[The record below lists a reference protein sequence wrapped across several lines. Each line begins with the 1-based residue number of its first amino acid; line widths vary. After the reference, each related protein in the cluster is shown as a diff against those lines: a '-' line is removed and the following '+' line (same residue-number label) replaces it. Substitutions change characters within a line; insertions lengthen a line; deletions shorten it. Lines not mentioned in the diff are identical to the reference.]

1 MKRKGYFII
10 LAVSL
15 FIFLGNAEALEVA
28 SLMKDGKEV
37 KYEDIDEAIL
47 SAQDKD
53 IITLLSD
60 VSPTKTFYKS
70 LTFKG
75 NFTITYNVYGWRYKS
90 DLTLDGS
97 HLVINS
103 KEGMKK
109 ADNGEAPTWASMVLG
124 GNLTA
129 INGGSITFS
138 YDSNKGVMNAIYA
151 DNKATINV
159 IDNAKFKIE
168 GLNTSGKAGQGIQ
181 LDMTAGSGIFVKNN
195 SSFLIDGANRGY
207 VNSPTVYVENSNFT
221 VQNCTANASNG
232 GLFEAKNSK
241 INFLNNVGH
250 GLSTGILKV
259 SNNSVVNATNNAYY
273 GITSTNEITV
283 DDSSTIISNE
293 NGYGFIGGGI
303 RLGTS
308 GKLNKS
314 VGNIASGAK
323 VTLKGNKSNA
333 LENYGQFKFAE
344 NVSLE
349 ITENKDKSNGAGIF
363 NAGTL
368 TLPSK
373 AIVQNN
379 HADNYGGGIY
389 NKGIVN
395 AINSALYN
403 NHAGKAGDDIYNVT
417 DALFNFSKTS
427 IDWNLDDC
435 DHLIDDWYLD
445 TEEKRYNVHDEEN
458 YFVQKYDKALETRE
472 NIALKAAHNLLGKVI
487 VKYVDEEGN
496 ELISSIEMTG
506 SLGDNYET
514 ESKEISNYE
523 LVSIPLNS
531 KGIYQKEDITVIY
544 VYQKVSA
551 VFEEQIPPTGE
562 NFKLSYPIFA
572 LISLIILAG
581 VFILK
586 KRI

>member
-15 FIFLGNAEALEVA
+15 FMFLGNAEALEVA

-232 GLFEAKNSK
+232 GLFEATNSK

-273 GITSTNEITV
+273 GITST
-283 DDSSTIISNE
+283 
-293 NGYGFIGGGI
+293 
-303 RLGTS
+303 
-308 GKLNKS
+308 
-314 VGNIASGAK
+314 
-323 VTLKGNKSNA
+323 
-333 LENYGQFKFAE
+333 
-344 NVSLE
+344 
-349 ITENKDKSNGAGIF
+349 
-363 NAGTL
+363 
-368 TLPSK
+368 
-373 AIVQNN
+373 
-379 HADNYGGGIY
+379 
-389 NKGIVN
+389 
-395 AINSALYN
+395 
-403 NHAGKAGDDIYNVT
+403 
-417 DALFNFSKTS
+417 
-427 IDWNLDDC
+427 
-435 DHLIDDWYLD
+435 
-445 TEEKRYNVHDEEN
+445 
-458 YFVQKYDKALETRE
+458 
-472 NIALKAAHNLLGKVI
+472 
-487 VKYVDEEGN
+487 
-496 ELISSIEMTG
+496 
-506 SLGDNYET
+506 
-514 ESKEISNYE
+514 
-523 LVSIPLNS
+523 
-531 KGIYQKEDITVIY
+531 
-544 VYQKVSA
+544 
-551 VFEEQIPPTGE
+551 
-562 NFKLSYPIFA
+562 
-572 LISLIILAG
+572 
-581 VFILK
+581 
-586 KRI
+586 